1 MVMRNKIELAETNCG
16 EFLRHANFCDA
27 LAVDV
32 AEPVYK
38 AALCEMAE
46 RWRDLARSARR
57 QAESAMGNRRRQPL
71 SSARHPGA

>member
-1 MVMRNKIELAETNCG
+1 MRNKLELAETNCG

-27 LAVDV
+27 LAAEL
-32 AEPVYK
+32 AEPVDK

-57 QAESAMGNRRRQPL
+57 QAESAAGVRRRHVAGEP
-71 SSARHPGA
+71 SERRPSA

>member
-1 MVMRNKIELAETNCG
+1 MRSKVESAETNCG

-27 LAVDV
+27 LAAEV
-32 AEPVYK
+32 AEPVDK

-57 QAESAMGNRRRQPL
+57 QAESAAGIRRRPAARGP
-71 SSARHPGA
+71 SERHPGA

>member
-1 MVMRNKIELAETNCG
+1 MRNKLELAETNCG

-27 LAVDV
+27 LAAEL
-32 AEPVYK
+32 AEPVDK

-57 QAESAMGNRRRQPL
+57 QAESAAGARRHRVAGE
-71 SSARHPGA
+71 SSERRPSA

>member
-1 MVMRNKIELAETNCG
+1 MRNKIELAETNCG

-32 AEPVYK
+32 AEPVDK
-38 AALCEMAE
+38 AALSEMAE

-57 QAESAMGNRRRQPL
+57 QAESAMGNRCRQPP
-71 SSARHPGA
+71 SSERHPRA